1 MARSTKYT
9 AQVKNSLAYV
19 NKKIRDIENLFG
31 IGSEQYDRYVN
42 AVTAALPSGAYTLSE
57 SGKLRVKTGRATA
70 ESVKKGEVKPLVNLP
85 TARQSMKS
93 AKMSIAKNQ
102 LKREGIEK
110 PTKKEISEEAVS
122 ISDQEALQ
130 ELAAKAFIQ
139 AMEDSKG
146 KLKYD
151 ESVRAEM
158 KEKGAKSYDELRKI
172 IERGQANEAQRIQ
185 EQQEQAERE
194 ANEQARRER
203 RAEYQREYRARNRE
217 EVNRKQREYR
227 ARRKAEGR

>member
-9 AQVKNSLAYV
+9 AQVQNSLAYV

-57 SGKLRVKTGRATA
+57 SGKIRVKTGRATA

-102 LKREGIEK
+102 LKREGVEK

-130 ELAAKAFIQ
+130 ELSAKAFIQ

-185 EQQEQAERE
+185 EKQKQK
-194 ANEQARRER
+194 RER
-203 RAEYQREYRARNRE
+203 RREYQREYRARHRE
-217 EVNRKQREYR
+217 EINRKQREYR
-227 ARRKAEGR
+227 ARRKAQGR